1 MPSRRRTAT
10 VRPSG
15 ERTAADPRPRLR
27 GCAPLSSAT
36 KTLAVERS
44 SPPRE
49 TRCRCAG
56 ALECVLPHPATASR
70 AATATIALGTRPS
83 SLKRSAPVADHIRMR
98 RISGYDAWR
107 AAAFFP
113 ALEGLRGIAAL
124 LVVFHHTRSHWLW
137 GWLEGWNGVTLFFVL
152 SGFLITTLAL
162 REEDALGAHRWTFFD
177 AVPWYLSPFPEVPF
191 FSRTHIVFSLA
202 WSLGIEEKFY
212 LLWPLVAFVLLRRRA
227 RGRLGLAL
235 GLAFVLQIPIAFG
248 SGGRALAPYTA
259 ILAGCVLAFLM
270 HNRSSFTR
278 LSRLGS
284 TPFFLGAAALLVVV
298 HGLTHVFNPTAPGFR
313 VAAAWYYLPY
323 SLGAALVVGAL
334 ALRASGSGW
343 LESVPMRFVG
353 RVSYPLYLTHPLGLA
368 AAAMIVAPGGLAT
381 ELVYLAVGIALSL
394 ALAYGI
400 HRVVEKPLIR
410 SGKRVA
416 ERVPEPVLAPGLA
429 PATR

>member
-1 MPSRRRTAT
+1 MRTA
-10 VRPSG
+10 P
-15 ERTAADPRPRLR
+15 
-27 GCAPLSSAT
+27 
-36 KTLAVERS
+36 
-44 SPPRE
+44 
-49 TRCRCAG
+49 
-56 ALECVLPHPATASR
+56 
-70 AATATIALGTRPS
+70 
-83 SLKRSAPVADHIRMR
+83 R

-124 LVVFHHTRSHWLW
+124 LVVFHHS

-162 REEDALGAHRWTFFD
+162 REEDALGALRWRAFFVRRVFRIIPVYLASLAIYVVAVGAMGIAAGHRGPFFH
-177 AVPWYLSPFPEVPF
+177 ALPWYLSPFPEVPF

-235 GLAFVLQIPIAFG
+235 GLALVLQIPIALG
-248 SGGRALAPYTA
+248 SSGRALAPYSA
-259 ILAGCVLAFLM
+259 ILVGCVLAVLM
-270 HNRSSFTR
+270 HNRSSFAR
-278 LSRLGS
+278 LSRFGS
-284 TPFFLGAAALLVVV
+284 KPFFLGAVALLVVV
-298 HGLTHVFNPTAPGFR
+298 QGLTHVFHPTAPGYR

-323 SLGAALVVGAL
+323 SLAASLVVCAL
-334 ALRASGSGW
+334 ALRAGWSAW
-343 LESVPMRFVG
+343 LESAPMRFVG

-368 AAAMIVAPGGLAT
+368 AAGMVLASGGLVE
-381 ELVYLAVGIALSL
+381 ELSYLAIGLALSL

-410 SGKRVA
+410 TGKRLA
-416 ERVPEPVLAPGLA
+416 ERTRARVPEPVAAPALA
-429 PATR
+429 PATN

>member
-1 MPSRRRTAT
+1 
-10 VRPSG
+10 
-15 ERTAADPRPRLR
+15 
-27 GCAPLSSAT
+27 
-36 KTLAVERS
+36 
-44 SPPRE
+44 
-49 TRCRCAG
+49 
-56 ALECVLPHPATASR
+56 
-70 AATATIALGTRPS
+70 
-83 SLKRSAPVADHIRMR
+83 MR

-162 REEDALGAHRWTFFD
+162 REEEALGALRWRAFFVRRVFRIVPVYVVSLGLYVFAVGVVGIAAGHRAPFFH

-235 GLAFVLQIPIAFG
+235 ALMFVLQIPIALG
-248 SGGRALAPYTA
+248 SNGRTLAPYSA

-270 HNRSSFTR
+270 HNRASFAR
-278 LSRLGS
+278 LSRFGS
-284 TPFFLGAAALLVVV
+284 TPFFLGAAALLIVV

-323 SLGAALVVGAL
+323 SLAAALVVCAL
-334 ALRASGSGW
+334 VLRAPGSGW
-343 LESVPMRFVG
+343 LESAPMRFVG
-353 RVSYPLYLTHPLGLA
+353 RVSYPLYLIHPLGLA
-368 AAAMIVAPGGLAT
+368 TAAMVVAPGGLAT
-381 ELVYLAVGIALSL
+381 ELVYLAVGLVASL
-394 ALAYGI
+394 VLAYAI

-410 SGKRVA
+410 SGKRIA
-416 ERVPEPVLAPGLA
+416 ERVPEPILVPGLA
-429 PATR
+429 PASN

>member
-1 MPSRRRTAT
+1 
-10 VRPSG
+10 
-15 ERTAADPRPRLR
+15 
-27 GCAPLSSAT
+27 
-36 KTLAVERS
+36 
-44 SPPRE
+44 
-49 TRCRCAG
+49 
-56 ALECVLPHPATASR
+56 
-70 AATATIALGTRPS
+70 
-83 SLKRSAPVADHIRMR
+83 MR

-162 REEDALGAHRWTFFD
+162 REEDVLGALRWRAFFVRRVFRIVPVYLVSLALYVVAVGIVGIGAAHRAPFFH

-212 LLWPLVAFVLLRRRA
+212 LLWPLVAFVLLRRR
-227 RGRLGLAL
+227 RGRLGVALAL
-235 GLAFVLQIPIAFG
+235 TFVLQIPIALD
-248 SGGRALAPYTA
+248 SSGRALAPYSA
-259 ILAGCVLAFLM
+259 ILAGCVVAFLM

-284 TPFFLGAAALLVVV
+284 MPFFLGAAALLMVV

-323 SLGAALVVGAL
+323 SLAAALVVCAL
-334 ALRASGSGW
+334 ALRAPGSGW
-343 LESVPMRFVG
+343 LESAPMRFAG
-353 RVSYPLYLTHPLGLA
+353 RVSYPLYLIHPLGLA
-368 AAAMIVAPGGLAT
+368 AAAMVVAPGGLAT
-381 ELVYLAVGIALSL
+381 ELVYLAIGLIASL
-394 ALAYGI
+394 VLAYAI

-410 SGKRVA
+410 TGKRLADRVS
-416 ERVPEPVLAPGLA
+416 ERAPEPMAAPGLA
-429 PATR
+429 PITS

>member
-1 MPSRRRTAT
+1 
-10 VRPSG
+10 
-15 ERTAADPRPRLR
+15 
-27 GCAPLSSAT
+27 
-36 KTLAVERS
+36 
-44 SPPRE
+44 
-49 TRCRCAG
+49 
-56 ALECVLPHPATASR
+56 
-70 AATATIALGTRPS
+70 
-83 SLKRSAPVADHIRMR
+83 MR

-124 LVVFHHTRSHWLW
+124 LVVFHHSRSRWLW

-162 REEDALGAHRWTFFD
+162 REEQALGALRWRAFFVRRVFRIVPVYLVSLGLYVVAVGVVGIAAAHSGPFFQ

-212 LLWPLVAFVLLRRRA
+212 LLWPLLAFVLLRRRA
-227 RGRLGLAL
+227 RGRLGVALVLAL
-235 GLAFVLQIPIAFG
+235 ALQIPIAFG
-248 SGGRALAPYTA
+248 SGGRALAPYSA

-270 HNRSSFTR
+270 HNRSSFAR

-284 TPFFLGAAALLVVV
+284 KPFFFGAVALLVLVQ
-298 HGLTHVFNPTAPGFR
+298 GLTHVFNPTAAGFR

-323 SLGAALVVGAL
+323 SFAAALVVCAL
-334 ALRASGSGW
+334 ALRAGGSAW
-343 LESVPMRFVG
+343 LESRPMRFVG

-368 AAAMIVAPGGLAT
+368 AAAMVVARGGLMP
-381 ELVYLAVGIALSL
+381 ELVYLAIGLLLSL
-394 ALAYGI
+394 GLAYAI

-410 SGKRVA
+410 SGKRLA

>member
-1 MPSRRRTAT
+1 MRTA
-10 VRPSG
+10 P
-15 ERTAADPRPRLR
+15 
-27 GCAPLSSAT
+27 
-36 KTLAVERS
+36 
-44 SPPRE
+44 
-49 TRCRCAG
+49 
-56 ALECVLPHPATASR
+56 
-70 AATATIALGTRPS
+70 
-83 SLKRSAPVADHIRMR
+83 R
-98 RISGYDAWR
+98 RISGYGAWR

-124 LVVFHHTRSHWLW
+124 LVVFHHGRSHWLW

-162 REEDALGAHRWTFFD
+162 REEDALGALRWRAFFVRRLFRIVPVYVVSLALYVVAVGVVGIAAGHRGSFFQ

-212 LLWPLVAFVLLRRRA
+212 LLWPLLAFVLLRRRA

-235 GLAFVLQIPIAFG
+235 ALMFVLQIPIAFG
-248 SGGRALAPYTA
+248 SSGRALAPYSA
-259 ILAGCVLAFLM
+259 ILAGCILAFLM
-270 HNRSSFTR
+270 HNRSSFAR
-278 LSRLGS
+278 LSRFGS

-323 SLGAALVVGAL
+323 SLAAALVVCAL
-334 ALRASGSGW
+334 ALRAGGSGW
-343 LESVPMRFVG
+343 LESAPMRFAG

-368 AAAMIVAPGGLAT
+368 AAAMVVAPGGLAT
-381 ELVYLAVGIALSL
+381 ELVYLAVGIVLSL

-410 SGKRVA
+410 SGKRLAGRVS
-416 ERVPEPVLAPGLA
+416 ERAPEPIAAPGLA
-429 PATR
+429 PVTN

>member
-1 MPSRRRTAT
+1 M
-10 VRPSG
+10 
-15 ERTAADPRPRLR
+15 
-27 GCAPLSSAT
+27 AP
-36 KTLAVERS
+36 K
-44 SPPRE
+44 
-49 TRCRCAG
+49 
-56 ALECVLPHPATASR
+56 
-70 AATATIALGTRPS
+70 
-83 SLKRSAPVADHIRMR
+83 

-107 AAAFFP
+107 AAMFFP

-162 REEDALGAHRWTFFD
+162 REEDALGALRWRAFFVRRLFRIVPVYVASLALYVVALGVVGIAAGHRGSFFQ

-212 LLWPLVAFVLLRRRA
+212 LLWPLLAFVLLRRRA
-227 RGRLGLAL
+227 RRRLGLAL
-235 GLAFVLQIPIAFG
+235 ALAFVLQVPIAFG
-248 SGGRALAPYTA
+248 SSGRALAPYSA

-270 HNRSSFTR
+270 HNRSSFAR
-278 LSRLGS
+278 LSRFGS

-323 SLGAALVVGAL
+323 SLAAALVVCAL
-334 ALRASGSGW
+334 ALRAGGSGW
-343 LESVPMRFVG
+343 LESAPMRFAG

-368 AAAMIVAPGGLAT
+368 AAAMVVAPGGLAT
-381 ELVYLAVGIALSL
+381 ELVYLAVGIVLSL

-410 SGKRVA
+410 SGKRLAGRVS
-416 ERVPEPVLAPGLA
+416 ERAPEPIAAQGLA
-429 PATR
+429 PVTN

>member
-1 MPSRRRTAT
+1 
-10 VRPSG
+10 
-15 ERTAADPRPRLR
+15 
-27 GCAPLSSAT
+27 
-36 KTLAVERS
+36 
-44 SPPRE
+44 
-49 TRCRCAG
+49 
-56 ALECVLPHPATASR
+56 
-70 AATATIALGTRPS
+70 
-83 SLKRSAPVADHIRMR
+83 MR

-162 REEDALGAHRWTFFD
+162 REEDALGALRWRAFFVRRVFRIIPVYLAGLALYVVAVGIVGIAASHRGTFFD

-227 RGRLGLAL
+227 RGRLGVALAL
-235 GLAFVLQIPIAFG
+235 MFVLQIPIAF
-248 SGGRALAPYTA
+248 SSSGRALAPYSA

-270 HNRSSFTR
+270 HNRSSFAR
-278 LSRLGS
+278 LSRFGS
-284 TPFFLGAAALLVVV
+284 TPFFLGAAALLVAVN
-298 HGLTHVFNPTAPGFR
+298 GLTHVFNPTAAGFR

-323 SLGAALVVGAL
+323 SLAAALVICAL
-334 ALRASGSGW
+334 ALRAPGSGW
-343 LESVPMRFVG
+343 LESRPMRFMG

-368 AAAMIVAPGGLAT
+368 AAAMVVAPGGLVT

-394 ALAYGI
+394 GLAYGI

-429 PATR
+429 PAAR

>member
-1 MPSRRRTAT
+1 MRTA
-10 VRPSG
+10 P
-15 ERTAADPRPRLR
+15 
-27 GCAPLSSAT
+27 
-36 KTLAVERS
+36 K
-44 SPPRE
+44 
-49 TRCRCAG
+49 
-56 ALECVLPHPATASR
+56 
-70 AATATIALGTRPS
+70 
-83 SLKRSAPVADHIRMR
+83 

-107 AAAFFP
+107 AAMFFP

-162 REEDALGAHRWTFFD
+162 REEDVLGALRWRAFFVRRLFRIVPVYVVSLGLYVVAVGVVGIAAGHRGSFFD

-212 LLWPLVAFVLLRRRA
+212 LLWPLLAFVLLRRRA

-235 GLAFVLQIPIAFG
+235 ALMFVLQIPIAFG
-248 SGGRALAPYTA
+248 SSGRALAPYSA

-270 HNRSSFTR
+270 HNRSSFAR
-278 LSRLGS
+278 LSRFGS

-323 SLGAALVVGAL
+323 SLAAALVVCAL
-334 ALRASGSGW
+334 ALRAGGSGW
-343 LESVPMRFVG
+343 LESAPMRFAG

-368 AAAMIVAPGGLAT
+368 AAAMVVSPGGLAT
-381 ELVYLAVGIALSL
+381 ELVYLAVGLVLSL
-394 ALAYGI
+394 GLAYGI

-410 SGKRVA
+410 SGKRLAGRVS
-416 ERVPEPVLAPGLA
+416 ERAPEPIAAPGLA
-429 PATR
+429 PAVH

>member
-1 MPSRRRTAT
+1 MRTA
-10 VRPSG
+10 P
-15 ERTAADPRPRLR
+15 
-27 GCAPLSSAT
+27 
-36 KTLAVERS
+36 
-44 SPPRE
+44 
-49 TRCRCAG
+49 
-56 ALECVLPHPATASR
+56 
-70 AATATIALGTRPS
+70 
-83 SLKRSAPVADHIRMR
+83 R

-162 REEDALGAHRWTFFD
+162 REEDALGALRWRAFFVRRVFRIVPVYVVSLALYVVAVGLVGIGAAHRAPFFH

-212 LLWPLVAFVLLRRRA
+212 LLWPLLAFVLLRRRA

-235 GLAFVLQIPIAFG
+235 ALALVLQIPIAFG
-248 SGGRALAPYTA
+248 SGGRALAPYSA

-270 HNRSSFTR
+270 HNRSSFAR
-278 LSRLGS
+278 LSRFGS
-284 TPFFLGAAALLVVV
+284 MPFFLGAAALLVVV
-298 HGLTHVFNPTAPGFR
+298 HGLTHVFTATAPGFR

-323 SLGAALVVGAL
+323 SFAAALVVCAL
-334 ALRASGSGW
+334 ALRAGGSGW
-343 LESVPMRFVG
+343 LESAPMRFAG
-353 RVSYPLYLTHPLGLA
+353 RVSYPLYLMHPLGLA
-368 AAAMIVAPGGLAT
+368 AAAVVVAPGGLAT
-381 ELVYLAVGIALSL
+381 ELVYLMVGLVLSL

-400 HRVVEKPLIR
+400 HRTVEKPLIR
-410 SGKRVA
+410 RGKRLA
-416 ERVPEPVLAPGLA
+416 GRASARMPEPIAAPGLA
-429 PATR
+429 PVTN